1 MSGTPTIGRIVH
13 YRLSEQD
20 AERIYELRTAARM
33 HQSPGFNAAYGGD
46 VYPAIVVRTFDDI
59 LNVNLQVF
67 LDGPD
72 TLWVTSRGYS
82 VETEGCW
89 FWPPRIDT
97 TREGR

>member
-1 MSGTPTIGRIVH
+1 MTATPTIGRVVH

-20 AERIYELRTAARM
+20 IELIAEHRRETGEQGNTAY
-33 HQSPGFNAAYGGD
+33 PGD
-46 VYPAIVVRTFDDI
+46 VYPAFVVRAFGDT
-59 LNVNLQVF
+59 LSVNLRVM

-82 VETEGCW
+82 VQTQGCW
-89 FWPPRIDT
+89 FWPPRIDM